1 MQVVEMVRELGSNGR
16 AVKSKFGKFR
26 GGQNCGKPG
35 VREYG
40 IWIFSAHIRNHE
52 SILI

>member
-26 GGQNCGKPG
+26 GGAKLWKAWCK
-35 VREYG
+35 R
-40 IWIFSAHIRNHE
+40 IWHMDILCTHQE
-52 SILI
+52 S

>member
-1 MQVVEMVRELGSNGR
+1 MVKELGSNGR
-16 AVKSKFGKFR
+16 AVKSKLGKFR
-26 GGQNCGKPG
+26 RGKIVESLV

-40 IWIFSAHIRNHE
+40 IWIFSTHIRNHE